1 MNNDEIFSHK
11 LFLLGKFT
19 ASLIHEIRN
28 PLSVIKMNLEFLNM
42 LKNEI
47 PAEANDSIQSCIE
60 ATNRMIF
67 LIENFSDF
75 SKKHP
80 SELSICNVNEIT
92 QVAVN
97 ISQVNASRFNL
108 YIETDLSPSIPS
120 IYFHKDKMLH
130 VFLNLLNNAIEA
142 DNKSDKIYVRTY
154 LRTIDDKQ
162 KIVWEIEDSGT
173 GIDYELGDKIFS
185 DFFTSKKKGTGLGL
199 GVCKMLLEQ
208 YNAEIH
214 FESEPGKGTKFFVF
228 FDTSS
233 LRNDYAKQNTDN

>member
-1 MNNDEIFSHK
+1 MDNDEIFSNK
-11 LFLLGKFT
+11 LFLLGKLS

-28 PLSVIKMNLEFLNM
+28 PLSVIRMNLEYLNM
-42 LKNEI
+42 LNAELPK
-47 PAEANDSIQSCIE
+47 EANDSIHSCIE
-60 ATNRMIF
+60 ATKRMIF

-80 SELSICNVNEIT
+80 SEMSICNVNEIT
-92 QVAVN
+92 QIAVN
-97 ISQVNASRFNL
+97 ISQVNASRLNL
-108 YIETDLSPSIPS
+108 YIETELTPNLPS

-142 DNKSDKIYVRTY
+142 DNKTDKIYVRTY
-154 LRTIDDKQ
+154 IRTIDDKP
-162 KIVWEIEDSGT
+162 KIVWEIEDSGK
-173 GIDYELGDKIFS
+173 GIDYEKADKIFS
-185 DFFTSKKKGTGLGL
+185 DFYTSKQKGTGLGL

-233 LRNDYAKQNTDN
+233 LRNDDDK